1 MTDDRKIRFAKMKL
15 VGLAQMWWYG
25 LEGRIRRLE
34 LPPINT
40 WQAMKTKLQEKYMPS
55 HYHVKDCE
63 QHGRGNSRPVSNL
76 FEECMQRL
84 DAINTHNRVAA
95 SSRLN
100 IARLDTTTKPPLPKQ
115 ASVGHAHQ
123 VTPNPKGVVKDT
135 SSTKLMSKAIDYV
148 PNPAG
153 VEEDQISMPKNA
165 PVVEVAKVATQE
177 SRVPCA
183 VETNKPK
190 QSAPKSK
197 NSMPLH
203 EMENVMEMGVGEV
216 KETSPESNMPSQMG
230 MLLSDSSST
239 VVKEFP
245 VEKVNS
251 RNHGKLKGPPTIDV
265 IRKEVNVKLQEGN
278 VTTREMGPII
288 DFVIPDKFKD
298 PHVESKASLS
308 SFLFETKKV
317 KESMF
322 NVSLEV

>member
-1 MTDDRKIRFAKMKL
+1 MK
-15 VGLAQMWWYG
+15 A
-25 LEGRIRRLE
+25 
-34 LPPINT
+34 
-40 WQAMKTKLQEKYMPS
+40 KLQEKYMPS

-63 QHGRGNSRPVSNL
+63 QRGNSRPVSNL

-84 DAINTHNRVAA
+84 DAINTRNRVAA

-100 IARLDTTTKPPLPKQ
+100 IARLDTTTKPPRPKQ

-123 VTPNPKGVVKDT
+123 VTPKPKGVVKDT
-135 SSTKLMSKAIDYV
+135 SSTKLMSKATDYV

-153 VEEDQISMPKNA
+153 VEEDQISKPENA

-183 VETNKPK
+183 FETNKPK
-190 QSAPKSK
+190 QSAPESK

-203 EMENVMEMGVGEV
+203 EMENVMEMGAGEM

-239 VVKEFP
+239 VAKEFP
-245 VEKVNS
+245 VEQVNS
-251 RNHGKLKGPPTIDV
+251 SDHGKPKGPPTVDV
-265 IRKEVNVKLQEGN
+265 IKKEVNVKLQE
-278 VTTREMGPII
+278 
-288 DFVIPDKFKD
+288 
-298 PHVESKASLS
+298 
-308 SFLFETKKV
+308 V

-322 NVSLEV
+322 NVSLGV